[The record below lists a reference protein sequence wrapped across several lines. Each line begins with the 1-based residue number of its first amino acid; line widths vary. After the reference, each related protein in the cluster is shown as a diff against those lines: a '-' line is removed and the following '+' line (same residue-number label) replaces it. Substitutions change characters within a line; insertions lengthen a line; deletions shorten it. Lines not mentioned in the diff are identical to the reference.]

1 MISKIPHRSIFSVL
15 CGSLLILAS
24 CQATQQEPDS
34 TSKVSLDL
42 PMSSKAYMPDQVTT
56 TISGKDAASTWTR
69 LNDTSFRLE
78 VTLAKPL
85 GESVLKIRLWNFG
98 MRSFQ
103 LECTGAC
110 EVNALKI
117 DRDSV
122 ALHLLRLMDSLPSQ
136 PRTRTGF
143 LDLASNALADAD
155 SILVEA
161 FPDSLPEGIPADTL
175 RNLTL
180 IQLQSRAT
188 SLASVIDSAKWLPT
202 RNVDSLRS
210 LYLALISDKQLT
222 KDDSARLFP
231 GAPKPI
237 RLPDQPTTM
246 VAKDS
251 GEYLVKWVISGG
263 SAPLAAKIQGEP
275 AIADGSIFQRRI
287 AVGYGANRVTLEVV
301 DRSGLKAFDTITVIR
316 DDGIPSLNRVVP
328 VDTNAVPFDSVS
340 ITLAWSVTDV
350 SGVRS
355 VLIGNKNATRSE
367 SVWTARVDL
376 VAGAN
381 EVVVVAED
389 SLGNIARDTLRL
401 TRKPDTQGPRIEPI
415 ENLGARLV
423 PYDSANIPVA
433 VQVEDL
439 GGVKSVRI
447 GGTIVTGFAGR
458 YQASVPLSVG
468 INAIPMEA
476 TDSAGNIHLDTLRP
490 RRHTPMAISVAAG
503 QYASAA
509 VLQDGSAI
517 VWGGSNLGT
526 ALAAPASGSL
536 VSVAGGASHF
546 VALTS
551 AGTITAWGVN
561 MYDEATPPA
570 NLSGVASVAA
580 GATHSLALKRDGSLV
595 GWGDTTFGSC
605 KAPYGLADIA
615 ALTAG
620 YRFSAAL
627 KKDGT
632 VQVWGDSSS
641 KQTTVPSRIVDVVS
655 IKAGFG
661 HVVVLLKDGS
671 VKAWGDNASGQAS
684 VPANLPKA
692 VQIAAGGGHTLALLA
707 DSTVVGWG
715 DNGAGQTAVPE
726 GLKSVVAIAAGD
738 GHSLAL
744 LRDGSVV
751 AWGEDEYGQAKV
763 PAVIAKY

>member
-1 MISKIPHRSIFSVL
+1 MISKIPHRSILSVL
-15 CGSLLILAS
+15 CGSLLVLAS

-34 TSKVSLDL
+34 TAKVSLDL

-56 TISGKDAASTWTR
+56 TIGGKDAASTWTR
-69 LNDTSFRLE
+69 LNDTAFRLE
-78 VTLAKPL
+78 VVLARPL
-85 GESVLKIRLWNFG
+85 GESVLKIRLWSFG
-98 MRSFQ
+98 MRSID
-103 LECTGAC
+103 LECSGSC
-110 EVNALKI
+110 ERSSLKI
-117 DRDSV
+117 ERDSV

-143 LDLASNALADAD
+143 LDLVSNALADAD

-161 FPDSLPEGIPADTL
+161 FPDSLPVGIPSDTL
-175 RNLTL
+175 RNLAL
-180 IQLQSRAT
+180 VRLQSNAT
-188 SLASVIDSAKWLPT
+188 SLASVVDSAKWLPT
-202 RNVDSLRS
+202 RDVDSLRS
-210 LYLALISDKQLT
+210 LYLALIAAERLN

-237 RLPDQPTTM
+237 RLPDQATTM

-328 VDTNAVPFDSVS
+328 VDTTAVPFDSAS
-340 ITLAWSVTDV
+340 ITLGWSVTDV

-355 VLIGNKNATRSE
+355 VSIGNRNATRSE

-376 VAGAN
+376 VPGEN

-389 SLGNIARDTLRL
+389 SLGTIARDTLKL
-401 TRKPDTQGPRIEPI
+401 TRKPDTQGPRIEPV
-415 ENLGARLV
+415 EGFGSRLV
-423 PYDSANIPVA
+423 PYDSSSIPVA
-433 VQVEDL
+433 VNIRDL

-447 GGTIVTGFAGR
+447 AGVEATGFAGR
-458 YQASVPLSVG
+458 YQASVALVVG
-468 INAIPMEA
+468 MNVIPVEA
-476 TDSAGNIHLDTLRP
+476 TDSTGNVSLDTLRP
-490 RRHTPMAISVAAG
+490 RRHSPMAVSIAAG

-509 VLQDGSAI
+509 VLQDGSAV

-526 ALAAPASGSL
+526 SLNPPGSTSL
-536 VSVAGGASHF
+536 VSIAGGASHF
-546 VALTS
+546 VAQTL
-551 AGTITAWGVN
+551 AGTVTAWGVN
-561 MYDEATPPA
+561 LYDEATPPA
-570 NLSGVASVAA
+570 NLSGVVSVAA

-615 ALTAG
+615 AIAAG
-620 YRFSAAL
+620 YRFSVAL

-641 KQTTVPSRIVDVVS
+641 KQTSIPSGIVDVVS

-671 VKAWGDNASGQAS
+671 VKAWGDNASGQTS
-684 VPANLPKA
+684 TPANLPKA

-715 DNGAGQTAVPE
+715 DNGVGQTSVPE

-751 AWGEDEYGQAKV
+751 AWGEDQYGQAKV
-763 PAVIAKY
+763 PASIAKY

>member
-34 TSKVSLDL
+34 TSKLSLDL
-42 PMSSKAYMPDQVTT
+42 PLRSKAYMPDQVTT
-56 TISGKDAASTWTR
+56 TIGGKDAASTWTR

-85 GESVLKIRLWNFG
+85 GESVLKIRLWSFG

-110 EVNALKI
+110 EMNALKI

-122 ALHLLRLMDSLPSQ
+122 ALHLLRLMDSLPNQ
-136 PRTRTGF
+136 PRTRAGL
-143 LDLASNALADAD
+143 LDLASSALANAD
-155 SILVEA
+155 SMLIAV
-161 FPDSLPEGIPADTL
+161 FPDSLPEGISADTI

-188 SLASVIDSAKWLPT
+188 SLASIFDSAKWLPT
-202 RNVDSLRS
+202 RDVDSLRS

-222 KDDSARLFP
+222 KDDSTRLFP

-246 VAKDS
+246 VAKES

-263 SAPLAAKIQGEP
+263 SAPLVAKIQGEP
-275 AIADGSIFQRRI
+275 ATADGSIFQRRVP
-287 AVGYGANRVTLEVV
+287 VGYGSNRVTLEVT
-301 DRSGLKAFDTITVIR
+301 DRSGLKTFDTITVIR
-316 DDGIPSLNRVVP
+316 DDGIPSLIRVTP
-328 VDTNAVPFDSVS
+328 ADTTAVPFDSAS
-340 ITLAWSVTDV
+340 ITLGWSVTDV

-355 VLIGNKNATRSE
+355 VVIGNKNATKSE
-367 SVWTARVDL
+367 SVWSARVDL
-376 VAGAN
+376 MPGKN

-389 SLGNIARDTLRL
+389 SLGNIARDTLKL

-415 ENLGARLV
+415 EGLGSRLV
-423 PYDSANIPVA
+423 PYDSASVPVA
-433 VQVEDL
+433 VNVGDL

-447 GGTIVTGFAGR
+447 GGIVATGFAGR
-458 YQASVPLSVG
+458 YQATVPLTVG
-468 INAIPMEA
+468 VNAISVEA
-476 TDSAGNIHLDTLRP
+476 VDSTGNASVDTLRP
-490 RRHTPMAISVAAG
+490 QRHTPMAVSIAGG

-526 ALAAPASGSL
+526 SLTPPGSTSL
-536 VSVAGGASHF
+536 VSIAGGASHF
-546 VALTS
+546 VAQTS
-551 AGTITAWGVN
+551 AGTVSGWGVN

-570 NLSGVASVAA
+570 NLSGIVSVAA

-615 ALTAG
+615 AIAAG

-632 VQVWGDSSS
+632 VQVWGDSSA
-641 KQTTVPSRIVDVVS
+641 KQTTITSGIVDAVS

-671 VKAWGDNASGQAS
+671 VKAWGDNTSGQTS

-715 DNGAGQTAVPE
+715 DNGAGQTSAPE
-726 GLKSVVAIAAGD
+726 GLKGVVAIAAGD

-744 LRDGSVV
+744 LHDGSVV
-751 AWGEDEYGQAKV
+751 AWGEDEYGQVKV
-763 PAVIAKY
+763 PASIAKY

>member
-1 MISKIPHRSIFSVL
+1 MIAKIPHRSILSIL
-15 CGSLLILAS
+15 CGSLLFAS
-24 CQATQQEPDS
+24 CQATQQEPDP
-34 TSKVSLDL
+34 TTKVSLSL

-56 TISGKDAASTWTR
+56 TIGGKDAASTWTR

-85 GESVLKIRLWNFG
+85 GESVLKIRLWSFG
-98 MRSFQ
+98 MRSFD

-110 EVNALKI
+110 EVGALKI
-117 DRDSV
+117 ERDSV
-122 ALHLLRLMDSLPSQ
+122 ALHLLRLMDSFPNQ
-136 PRTRTGF
+136 PRTRAGL
-143 LDLASNALADAD
+143 LDLASGALVNADHL
-155 SILVEA
+155 LVAA
-161 FPDSLPEGIPADTL
+161 FPDSLPTGIHPDTL
-175 RNLTL
+175 RNLAL
-180 IQLQSRAT
+180 IRLQANAT

-202 RNVDSLRS
+202 RDVDTLRV
-210 LYLALISDKQLT
+210 LYLALISDKQLA
-222 KDDSARLFP
+222 KDDSIRLFP

-237 RLPDQPTTM
+237 RLPDQATAM

-251 GEYLVKWVISGG
+251 GEVLVKWVVSGG
-263 SAPLAAKIQGEP
+263 SAPLVAKIQGEP
-275 AIADGSIFQRRI
+275 ASADGSIFQRRI
-287 AVGYGANRVTLEVV
+287 PVGYGANRVTLEIA

-316 DDGIPSLNRVVP
+316 DDGVPTLARVAPS
-328 VDTNAVPFDSVS
+328 DTNAVPFDSASV
-340 ITLAWSVTDV
+340 TLAWSVTDV

-355 VLIGNKNATRSE
+355 VAIGGKNATRSE
-367 SVWTARVDL
+367 SVWTAQLGL
-376 VAGAN
+376 VPGTN
-381 EVVVVAED
+381 EVIVVAED

-415 ENLGARLV
+415 ENLGTRLV
-423 PYDSANIPVA
+423 PYDSASIPVA

-447 GGTIVTGFAGR
+447 GGAIVTGFAGR
-458 YQASVPLSVG
+458 YQASVPLAIG
-468 INAIPMEA
+468 LNAIPVEA
-476 TDSAGNIHLDTLRP
+476 IDNAGNIRLDTLRP
-490 RRHTPMAISVAAG
+490 RRHTPMAVSVAAG

-536 VSVAGGASHF
+536 VSIAGGASHF

-561 MYDEATPPA
+561 MYDEATSPA
-570 NLSGVASVAA
+570 NLSGVVAIAA

-615 ALTAG
+615 ALAAG

-641 KQTTVPSRIVDVVS
+641 KQTTIPSGIVDAVS
-655 IKAGFG
+655 TKAGFG

-692 VQIAAGGGHTLALLA
+692 VQIATGGGHTLALLA

-715 DNGAGQTAVPE
+715 DNGAGQTSVPE
-726 GLKSVVAIAAGD
+726 GLKNVVAVAAGD

-751 AWGEDEYGQAKV
+751 AWGEDEYGQTRV
-763 PAVIAKY
+763 PAGIAKY